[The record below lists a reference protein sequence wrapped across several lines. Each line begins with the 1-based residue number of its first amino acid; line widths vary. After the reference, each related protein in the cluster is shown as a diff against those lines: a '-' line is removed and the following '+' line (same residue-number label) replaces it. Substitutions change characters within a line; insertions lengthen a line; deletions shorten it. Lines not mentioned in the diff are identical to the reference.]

1 MDDIVIFE
9 KEGELSENEQKYSP
23 KDIQQ
28 IIDDSFYAQIET
40 IVPLDTDQ
48 IKALEN
54 LNQYCV
60 NTALATPE
68 VLKDPR
74 KIPYKSNAELKKAL
88 VAICLAQALI
98 NPRRKNIERKEFFE
112 LNISI
117 YQKENAVKQISF
129 GEIHTE
135 NVQAAIYWDVVEDWK
150 LYYDKSMG
158 GIKALVDEKTNLVG
172 LDNFTRGGDPM
183 YEFARFHR
191 KYAEKIN
198 KQEEDSNLA
207 VKDAFRTA
215 VVQSVAS
222 EVTKQQLIEGKNPMD
237 IINNLLSQTD
247 QMQIGSARPKQNYRP
262 EEPQTPKIAYKP
274 KKDS

>member
-1 MDDIVIFE
+1 MD
-9 KEGELSENEQKYSP
+9 EQNQEYVFTP

-28 IIDDSFYAQIET
+28 IIDESFYAELET
-40 IVPLDTDQ
+40 NVILDKDQ
-48 IKALEN
+48 IAALRN

-60 NTALATPE
+60 NIALETPE
-68 VLKDPR
+68 VMKDPR
-74 KIPYKSNAELKKAL
+74 KIPYKSNAELQRAL
-88 VAICLAQALI
+88 VAICLAQALV

-112 LNISI
+112 FNINI
-117 YQKENAVKQISF
+117 YQKENAIKQISF
-129 GEIHTE
+129 GAVHPE

-150 LYYDKSMG
+150 LYNDKSMG

-172 LDNFTRGGDPM
+172 LPSFARGGDPM

-191 KYAEKIN
+191 KFAEKVN
-198 KQEEDSNLA
+198 KQEEDSRLM

-247 QMQIGSARPKQNYRP
+247 QMQIGTARPNSSGEKKAESDAPQNPR
-262 EEPQTPKIAYKP
+262 IAYKP
-274 KKDS
+274 NKE